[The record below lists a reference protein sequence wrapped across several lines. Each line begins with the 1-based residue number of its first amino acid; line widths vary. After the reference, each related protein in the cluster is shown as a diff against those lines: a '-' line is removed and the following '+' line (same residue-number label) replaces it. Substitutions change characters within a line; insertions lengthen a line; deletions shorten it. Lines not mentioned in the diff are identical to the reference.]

1 MKIKGIN
8 ISFYVIAGHFFIF
21 VLNILKMKQFILTVI
36 LTAFFLPLVAQT
48 IDTRRKIEVMG
59 NAEMEIVPDI
69 IYVTISL
76 QEYFNG
82 NKKAADINEL
92 EKQLQNAVVKA
103 GIPKENL
110 MVNNV
115 SSYNYTWEKKKNPN
129 FVASKQYRLKLSD
142 ISKFNEVIAPI
153 DPKAI
158 QYTNIESYE
167 HSKIAEFKKDLRKK
181 ALQAAQEKAGYLAET
196 LNDKVGDALEI
207 NVVDTDRNPVQPM
220 YANKTVMYDAQD
232 AAASAPADIAFHTI
246 KLNAQVRVVF
256 ELQ

>member
-1 MKIKGIN
+1 MKK
-8 ISFYVIAGHFFIF
+8 
-21 VLNILKMKQFILTVI
+21 
-36 LTAFFLPLVAQT
+36 FFLVIILAGLAVPMFAQML
-48 IDTRRKIEVMG
+48 DTRRKIEVTG

-92 EKQLQNAVVKA
+92 EKQLQNAVIKA

-115 SSYNYTWEKKKNPN
+115 SSYNNVWEKKKNPN
-129 FVASKQYRLKLSD
+129 FVASKQYRLKLTD
-142 ISKFNEVIAPI
+142 ISKFNEIIAPI

-158 QYTNIESYE
+158 KFTNVESYE
-167 HSKIAEFKKDLRKK
+167 HSKITELKKDLRKK
-181 ALQAAQEKAGYLAET
+181 ALQAAREKATYLAES
-196 LNDKVGDALEI
+196 LDDKVGDALEI
-207 NVVDTDRNPVQPM
+207 NVIDNDNNPIPP
-220 YANKTVMYDAQD
+220 YANAMMRYNAD
-232 AAASAPADIAFHTI
+232 AAAEAAPADISFNTI

-256 ELQ
+256 QLN

>member
-1 MKIKGIN
+1 MKK
-8 ISFYVIAGHFFIF
+8 FF
-21 VLNILKMKQFILTVI
+21 LVI
-36 LTAFFLPLVAQT
+36 LLAGLAVPMFAQML
-48 IDTRRKIEVMG
+48 DTRRKIEVTG

-92 EKQLQNAVVKA
+92 EKQLQNAVIKA

-115 SSYNYTWEKKKNPN
+115 SSYNNVWEKKKNPN
-129 FVASKQYRLKLSD
+129 FVASKQYRLKLTD

-158 QYTNIESYE
+158 KFTNVESYE
-167 HSKIAEFKKDLRKK
+167 HSKITELKKDLRKK
-181 ALQAAQEKAGYLAET
+181 ALQAAREKATYLAES
-196 LNDKVGDALEI
+196 LDDKVGDALEI
-207 NVVDTDRNPVQPM
+207 NVIDNDNNPMPPYVNAM
-220 YANKTVMYDAQD
+220 MRYNAAD
-232 AAASAPADIAFHTI
+232 AAAEAAPADISFNTI

-256 ELQ
+256 QLN

>member
-1 MKIKGIN
+1 
-8 ISFYVIAGHFFIF
+8 
-21 VLNILKMKQFILTVI
+21 MKQFILSVI
-36 LTAFFLPLVAQT
+36 LVGSLLPLFAQT
-48 IDTRRKIEVMG
+48 VDTRRKIEVVG
-59 NAEMEIVPDI
+59 SAETEVVPDI
-69 IYVTISL
+69 IYISISL

-92 EKQLQNAVVKA
+92 EKQLQNAVIKA
-103 GIPKENL
+103 GLPKENL

-115 SSYNYTWEKKKNPN
+115 SSYNYSWEKKKNPN

-142 ISKFNEVIAPI
+142 ISKFNQVIAQI

-167 HSKIAEFKKDLRKK
+167 HSKIAEYKKDLRKK
-181 ALQAAQEKAGYLAET
+181 ALQAAKDKATYLAET
-196 LNDKVGDALEI
+196 LNDTVGHALEV
-207 NVVDTDRNPVQPM
+207 NVTDVDNNPVQPM
-220 YANKTVMYDAQD
+220 YANTMARYKTAD
-232 AAASAPADIAFHTI
+232 AAESEPADIAFHTI

>member
-1 MKIKGIN
+1 
-8 ISFYVIAGHFFIF
+8 
-21 VLNILKMKQFILTVI
+21 MKQFILTII
-36 LTAFFLPLVAQT
+36 LTGTLLSLFAQT

-59 NAEMEIVPDI
+59 NAETEVVPDI
-69 IYVTISL
+69 IYVGISL

-82 NKKAADINEL
+82 NKKMADIDEL
-92 EKQLQNAVVKA
+92 EKHLQNAVIKA

-142 ISKFNEVIAPI
+142 ISKFNEIIASI

-158 QYTNIESYE
+158 RSTNIEGYE
-167 HSKIAEFKKDLRKK
+167 HSRILEYKKDLRKK
-181 ALQAAQEKAGYLAET
+181 ALQAAQEKATYLVET
-196 LNDKVGDALEI
+196 LNDKIGDALEI
-207 NVVDTDRNPVQPM
+207 NVIDADNNPIQPM
-220 YANKTVMYDAQD
+220 HANAMLRYNAED
-232 AAASAPADIAFHTI
+232 AAASVPADISFHTI

-256 ELQ
+256 EVK

>member
-1 MKIKGIN
+1 MKK
-8 ISFYVIAGHFFIF
+8 FFLVI
-21 VLNILKMKQFILTVI
+21 ILTGLAVPM
-36 LTAFFLPLVAQT
+36 FAQML
-48 IDTRRKIEVMG
+48 DTRRKIEVTG

-92 EKQLQNAVVKA
+92 EKQLQNAVIKA

-115 SSYNYTWEKKKNPN
+115 SSYNNVWEKKKNPN
-129 FVASKQYRLKLSD
+129 FVASKQYRLKLTD
-142 ISKFNEVIAPI
+142 ISKFNEIIAPI

-158 QYTNIESYE
+158 KFTNVESYE
-167 HSKIAEFKKDLRKK
+167 HSKITELKKDLRKK
-181 ALQAAQEKAGYLAET
+181 ALQAAREKATYLAES
-196 LNDKVGDALEI
+196 LDDKVGDALEI
-207 NVVDTDRNPVQPM
+207 NVIDNDNNPMPP
-220 YANKTVMYDAQD
+220 YANAMMRYNAAD
-232 AAASAPADIAFHTI
+232 AAAEAAPADISFNTI

-256 ELQ
+256 QLN